1 MSRTVTVILALA
13 VGLAAGIPLGTRV
26 MPQAAPDDEEGAVST
41 AFAAVPGEIGAQDVS
56 GPYTP
61 ADWPKNL
68 STLPGHDKW
77 TWGAAQGI
85 FAESPNRVYLLA
97 RGELPNLTWKTADG
111 RTVTDP
117 PTTKLAE
124 LGPSLQFPVG

>member
-1 MSRTVTVILALA
+1 MNKSVTVALALV

-26 MPQAAPDDEEGAVST
+26 MPTQQIPDDEGGRAWT
-41 AFAAVPGEIGAQDVS
+41 GLAAVPGEIGAEDGS
-56 GPYTP
+56 GPYTA

-68 STLPGHDKW
+68 STLPGHEKW

-97 RGELPNLTWKTADG
+97 RGELPNLPEAAA
-111 RTVTDP
+111 
-117 PTTKLAE
+117 TKLPQ
-124 LGPSLQFPVG
+124 LGAS